1 MDSVPTA
8 TSAREQGAALIIV
21 LAIVVLLTGLAIAY
35 FTRAT
40 GDRTVAHS
48 SFNQSKADQ
57 FAASAMDNI
66 IGDLRQEITNGSTAT
81 APNGV
86 TIYSPASAQ
95 IRFSPRRRPLAAAL
109 PPP

>member
-1 MDSVPTA
+1 MDSLPTA
-8 TSAREQGAALIIV
+8 TSARERGAALIIV
-21 LAIVVLLTGLAIAY
+21 LALVVLVTVLVVAY

-40 GDRTVAHS
+40 SDRTVAHS

-57 FAASAMDNI
+57 LAASAMDNI

-86 TIYSPASAQ
+86 TIYSPTSA
-95 IRFSPRRRPLAAAL
+95 ANML
-109 PPP
+109 PQQSG